1 MCGVPL
7 ATPIDR
13 EIEITPGERELCDR
27 LLAAVLEEWK
37 QIKGSSVA
45 ALRETYLH
53 REGRLVHLTSGWRLR
68 VQRKTVDVLMDSI
81 GWPISTIAFSWMA
94 EPLFVTW

>member
-1 MCGVPL
+1 
-7 ATPIDR
+7 
-13 EIEITPGERELCDR
+13 
-27 LLAAVLEEWK
+27 
-37 QIKGSSVA
+37 
-45 ALRETYLH
+45 
-53 REGRLVHLTSGWRLR
+53 